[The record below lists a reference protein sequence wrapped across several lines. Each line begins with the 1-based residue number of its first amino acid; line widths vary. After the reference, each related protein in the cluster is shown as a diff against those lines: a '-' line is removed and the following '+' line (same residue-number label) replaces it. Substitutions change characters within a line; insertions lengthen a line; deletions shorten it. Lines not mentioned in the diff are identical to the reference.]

1 MIFPMKELR
10 NVKSVEDLLALA
22 KEKGGEMTEEDA
34 ALALRSMEQ
43 DSELSDEAL
52 EQVAGGS
59 GWRTCYN
66 MWLTPEEVMFKFQM
80 NQHVE
85 AITSVGPLTEHVYT
99 VGCTVIGREA
109 RLDPSHPSCYIPYY
123 LLRSDDP
130 RFNGHLIPEHDIEGG
145 YSLIISD

>member
-1 MIFPMKELR
+1 MIFPIKELR
-10 NVKSVEDLLALA
+10 NVRSVEDLLTLV

-34 ALALRSMEQ
+34 ASALRSMEQ
-43 DSELSDEAL
+43 DSELSDETL

-66 MWLTPEEVMFKFQM
+66 MWLTPEEVVYKFGI

-85 AITSVGPLTEHVYT
+85 AITSVGSLTNHVYT

-109 RLDPSHPSCYIPYY
+109 RPDPCHPSCFIPYY
-123 LLRSDDP
+123 LLRSGDP

-145 YSLIISD
+145 YSLIISN